1 MMMVDHIFHE
11 NLTPD
16 SVDQILDELT

>member
-16 SVDQILDELT
+16 SADKILDELT